1 MPVQLR
7 CEYFDINAAIKQNHF
22 DLNYLKSER
31 QRLRVKKFFNTINR
45 EQFITAGQVFT
56 LIDDA
61 GSKVIFSVAQNIL
74 VKKSE
79 NGEMLFHFLPSQ
91 CLYGNEK
98 DAIAQTLITLHIVNQ
113 QLVEKKPEK
122 PYTQSL
128 VKFGEFNAKREYK
141 RGKKVPYLHMQEPVY
156 YHGHGKEY
164 AAIKMRF
171 LGNSVNVFDLP
182 IQQKISQ
189 ASQLL
194 FGIRYLHKH
203 NAVHR
208 DIKNENLVTTHL
220 KNGMHNSRLIDF
232 EASTSKKNVK
242 YHHLRGTPGYISP
255 ILFTSKRSFKKL
267 RSADIFSA
275 GVTIAMMFLSKPF
288 DSFDFEDALINDSEK
303 YMPMLHLYLN
313 RAYQSIQDKLA
324 DYPDQANSLIQ
335 LIKGMCVIDRKEQ
348 VKLSDAIT
356 ELTSIANI
364 IFDRT
369 PVELQAPKFSA

>member
-1 MPVQLR
+1 MPIQLR
-7 CEYFDINAAIKQNHF
+7 CEYFDINAAIKKNHF

-31 QRLRVKKFFNTINR
+31 QRLRVEKFFNTINR
-45 EQFITAGQVFT
+45 EQFIAAGQVFT
-56 LIDDA
+56 LIDDD

-79 NGEMLFHFLPSQ
+79 NGDMLFHVLQSE
-91 CLYGNEK
+91 CLYGNDK

-113 QLVEKKPEK
+113 QPIEKKTDNPRV
-122 PYTQSL
+122 QNI
-128 VKFGEFNAKREYK
+128 VKFGQFNAKREYK
-141 RGKKVPYLHMQEPVY
+141 TGKKVPYLHMQEPVY
-156 YHGHGKEY
+156 YYGHGKEY

-182 IQQKISQ
+182 IQQKLSQ

-208 DIKNENLVTTHL
+208 DIKNDNLVTTPL
-220 KNGMHNSRLIDF
+220 QNGMHNSRLIDF

-288 DSFDFEDALINDSEK
+288 DSFNFEDALINDREK

-335 LIKGMCVIDRKEQ
+335 LIKDMCVINRKEQ
-348 VKLSDAIT
+348 IKLSDAIT
-356 ELTSIANI
+356 ELTSIANV
-364 IFDRT
+364 IFDRM
-369 PVELQAPKFSA
+369 PVELQAPRFSA